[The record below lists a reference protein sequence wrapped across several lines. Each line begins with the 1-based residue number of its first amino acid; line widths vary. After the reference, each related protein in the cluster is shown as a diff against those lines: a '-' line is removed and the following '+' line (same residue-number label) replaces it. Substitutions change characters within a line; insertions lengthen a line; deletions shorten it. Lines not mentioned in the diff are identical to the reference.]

1 MKNSTT
7 AVHVKNEEQATID
20 RLANRFIRSDTS
32 LLQAWKWTISLSD
45 EEPNVKL
52 VAMAFTMFSSP
63 DGTGAC
69 PGGRAVQAV
78 TSLHRRT
85 IAKCVKRLVSI
96 GYLSATGDMKSFC
109 SIGRPTEVYNL
120 TIPVSKVFDFV
131 SSGCN
136 EAPTDADF
144 GASRVLQTT
153 DFGASCVPR
162 TNSDADFGASRV
174 LQTTQTLEH
183 SDAPHIV
190 LTADAEKTTRGKREG
205 DDATHGASSLSS
217 AYPEDTSGGCVYRGG
232 DFAFLETEIEV
243 CNLEVVS

>member
-1 MKNSTT
+1 MNNSVTT
-7 AVHVKNEEQATID
+7 APVKTEEQATID
-20 RLANRFIRSDTS
+20 RLASRFIRSDTS
-32 LLQAWKWTISLSD
+32 FLQAWKWTISLSD

-69 PGGRAVQAV
+69 PGGRSVQAV

-120 TIPVSKVFDFV
+120 TIPVSKVFEFV
-131 SSGCN
+131 SSGCGASTPEN
-136 EAPTDADF
+136 DFGASCVLQSPDDDDF

-153 DFGASCVPR
+153 P
-162 TNSDADFGASRV
+162 
-174 LQTTQTLEH
+174 TLEH

-190 LTADAEKTTRGKREG
+190 LTAAPKNDDKGKAVSGGR
-205 DDATHGASSLSS
+205 DDGASSSPLSS
-217 AYPEDTSGGCVYRGG
+217 DSQEGTSGGCGRVGRVST
-232 DFAFLETEIEV
+232 LTSKVEI
-243 CNLEVVS
+243 CNSVVVS